1 MDILNEFFLYIE
13 IIILVILVIILA
25 WYVHDK
31 YVQRDHQLLVNYPI
45 IGRLRYVLEEAREP
59 FRQYFGD
66 EKFYE
71 SKDKLDWV
79 YKASRDLPNYASFSP
94 SQPLP
99 KPKFML
105 RHATIVLNED
115 EVDTDFSVTFG
126 TNRKKP
132 YTAKS
137 IIARS
142 AMSDGSISPEGT
154 RAFVRGSFM
163 GDFPINS
170 GEGGLTSNFFVTH
183 QNYDEKYMEIV
194 NGTAFQKKVKTA
206 VLKLFNGA
214 LAADAYRKLVFK
226 DNPEAETYV
235 FDARTQVFH
244 RPNWNAP
251 LEFFPEEV
259 PEDMPDIILQVSS
272 GLYSVRTKDGKFDPE
287 RYQKVMRFCKMTE
300 LKIAQGAKQT
310 GGKLIAEKVSPA
322 IAYYRNVEAHKDLFS
337 PNRFPYANSIEE
349 LFDFIGQMQEL
360 SDKPVG
366 IKIVISDYENIV
378 PYAKEIKKRIEEGNS
393 AYPDYISIDGGS
405 GGSATAPIEMMERIG
420 LNIRDSIYLVNKV
433 LEEYGVR
440 KQVKLVA
447 SGKLLTPDD
456 IIVIMAL
463 GADFVQIARGFMM
476 SAGCIRARYCS
487 GTTGHD
493 CPVGLATQNKE
504 KRKKYFVHKQAK
516 KVRDYHK
523 NLLKSVRGLL
533 AVMGLKN
540 INELNKHKIM
550 FLDRNS
556 KVHDNIDDV
565 FGRILDIGKD
575 MEDEYHESR

>member
-1 MDILNEFFLYIE
+1 MEVLALYME
-13 IIILVILVIILA
+13 VIILIFFIIILA

-45 IGRLRYVLEEAREP
+45 IGRLRYLLEEAREP

-66 EKFYE
+66 EQFYE

-79 YKASRDLPNYASFSP
+79 AKAARDLPNYASFSP

-115 EVDTDFSVTFG
+115 EVDTQFEVVFG
-126 TNRKKP
+126 ENRKKP
-132 YTAKS
+132 FIAKS

-154 RAFVRGSFM
+154 RAFVRGAFM

-170 GEGGLTSNFFVTH
+170 GEGGLTSNFLVTH
-183 QNYDEKYMEIV
+183 QNYNDKYMEV
-194 NGTAFQKKVKTA
+194 HYGTPSQKKIKNLA
-206 VLKLFNGA
+206 EFFFNGA
-214 LAADAYRKLVFK
+214 VAADIYRKLVFK

-235 FDARTQVFH
+235 FDAKTQDFH
-244 RPNWNAP
+244 RPNWEAP
-251 LEFFPEEV
+251 LENFPEDV
-259 PEDMPDIILQVSS
+259 PEDMPDIILQISS

-287 RYQKVMRFCKMTE
+287 RYKKVMRFCKMTE

-310 GGKLIAEKVSPA
+310 GGKLVASKVSHA

-337 PNRFPYANSIEE
+337 PNRFPFANSVEE
-349 LFDFIGQMQEL
+349 LFDFVGTLQGL
-360 SDKPVG
+360 SEKPVG
-366 IKIVISDYENIV
+366 IKIVISDFENIV
-378 PYAKEIKKRIEEGNS
+378 PYAKEIKKRIEEGND
-393 AYPDYISIDGGS
+393 AYPDFISIDGGS

-420 LNIRDSIYLVNKV
+420 LNVRDSIYLVDKV
-433 LEEYGVR
+433 LREYGVR
-440 KQVKLVA
+440 DKVKLIA

-456 IIVIMAL
+456 IIIIMAL

-487 GTTGHD
+487 GTNGHD

-540 INELNKHKIM
+540 IKQLNKHRIIFVDK
-550 FLDRNS
+550 NS
-556 KVHDNIDDV
+556 KVHDNIDKV
-565 FGRILDIGKD
+565 FGRLLDIGKD
-575 MEDEYHESR
+575 MEDEFHESR

>member
-1 MDILNEFFLYIE
+1 MDVIDQIFLYIE
-13 IIILVILVIILA
+13 VIILVILIIILA

-45 IGRLRYVLEEAREP
+45 IGRLRYLLEEAREP

-79 YKASRDLPNYASFSP
+79 YKASSDLPNYASFSP

-115 EVDTDFSVTFG
+115 EVDTDFKVTFG
-126 TNRKKP
+126 ERRKKP
-132 YTAKS
+132 FIAKS
-137 IIARS
+137 IISRS

-183 QNYDEKYMEIV
+183 QNYDRKYMKV
-194 NGTAFQKKVKTA
+194 VDGTRFQKKMKDL

-214 LAADAYRKLVFK
+214 MAADAYRKMVFK
-226 DNPEAETYV
+226 DDPESETYV
-235 FDARTQVFH
+235 FDTRTQIFH
-244 RPNWNAP
+244 RPNWEAP
-251 LEFFPEEV
+251 LENFPEDV
-259 PEDMPDIILQVSS
+259 PEDMPDIILQISS

-287 RYQKVMRFCKMTE
+287 RYQKVMRFCRMTE
-300 LKIAQGAKQT
+300 IKIAQGAKQT
-310 GGKLIAEKVSPA
+310 GGKLVAEKVSPA

-337 PNRFPYANSIEE
+337 PNRFPYANTVEE

-378 PYAKEIKKRIEEGNS
+378 PFAKEIKKRVEEGNE
-393 AYPDYISIDGGS
+393 AFPDFISIDGGS

-433 LEEYGVR
+433 LEDYSVR
-440 KQVKLVA
+440 NKVKLVA

-456 IIVIMAL
+456 IIVIMSL

-487 GTTGHD
+487 GTTGHE

-523 NLLKSVRGLL
+523 NLLKGVRSLL

-540 INELNKHKIM
+540 IKELDKHKIM

-556 KVHDNIDDV
+556 KVHDNIDSV

-575 MEDEYHESR
+575 KEDKYHES

>member
-1 MDILNEFFLYIE
+1 MDILNELFLYIE
-13 IIILVILVIILA
+13 IIILVILIIILA

-45 IGRLRYVLEEAREP
+45 IGRLRYLLEEAREP

-126 TNRKKP
+126 LNRNKP
-132 YTAKS
+132 YKAKS

-194 NGTAFQKKVKTA
+194 HGTAFQKRVKNI

-214 LAADAYRKLVFK
+214 LAADVYRKLVFK

-251 LEFFPEEV
+251 LEFFPKEV

-287 RYQKVMRFCKMTE
+287 RYQKVMRFCRMTE
-300 LKIAQGAKQT
+300 IKIAQGAKQT
-310 GGKLIAEKVSPA
+310 GGKLIADKVSPA

-337 PNRFPYANSIEE
+337 PNRFPYANTIEE

-360 SDKPVG
+360 SEKPVG
-366 IKIVISDYENIV
+366 VKIVISDYENIV
-378 PYAKEIKKRIEEGNS
+378 PFAKEIKKRIEAGSS
-393 AYPDYISIDGGS
+393 AYPDFISIDGGS

-433 LEEYGVR
+433 LEDHGVR
-440 KQVKLVA
+440 QKVKLVA

-540 INELNKHKIM
+540 IKELDKHKIM

-575 MEDEYHESR
+575 KGDKFHES